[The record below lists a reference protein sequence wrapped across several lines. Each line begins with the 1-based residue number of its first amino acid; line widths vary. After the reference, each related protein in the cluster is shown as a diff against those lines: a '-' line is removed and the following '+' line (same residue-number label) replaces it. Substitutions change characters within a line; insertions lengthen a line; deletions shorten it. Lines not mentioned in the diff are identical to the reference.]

1 MVRARGVSEW
11 VGGWVGGSCWC
22 NERVF
27 DCSRRGDGSVVVRGR
42 DRDRDRDRDREP
54 VLVGVSW
61 EAPRCC
67 SSTTNDPLPLPNHYI
82 IYYHSL
88 DTYFRYL
95 L

>member
-1 MVRARGVSEW
+1 MVRARGVARGVSEW
-11 VGGWVGGSCWC
+11 VGGSFWC

-27 DCSRRGDGSVVVRGR
+27 DCSRRGDGIVVV
-42 DRDRDRDRDREP
+42 RDRDRDRDREP